1 MMMTDSPLPPDSTNG
16 QPRVT
21 AVCSPTLSPYEA
33 ARVRE
38 IAAWKSTRVSRLAE
52 VIDTLTAPVTWAVG
66 HFIPRAAV
74 TKVVTSMEWV
84 AHRSDPLNEVLKA
97 AGVDSLAA
105 LRDGRLEEC
114 DALGSMF
121 TARAERFAV
130 VESAATGFGGPLF
143 HVPAQL
149 IAALRSITRIGHCYG
164 YELDDALGHAVV
176 LDILE
181 IATLDSFAERQRLI
195 ERLHFAID
203 RQEETRPGGE
213 DLLHRTSRNLIAEEV
228 VDLIPVV
235 GTAVSFLFDS
245 QFMHGVDEAARRIFQ
260 ERWLRDHGRV
270 EEIPPAP
277 VETRRSSLEE
287 FGLALGQ
294 GLYCV
299 GAVSGFTISFPCR
312 LVQRAFGRGRN
323 PVSLGAR
330 HGTDRAVHDA
340 REFLAGV
347 KSSYEEQAVAVEP
360 QPV

>member
-1 MMMTDSPLPPDSTNG
+1 MTEQPLPLDSANG
-16 QPRVT
+16 QAAGT
-21 AVCSPTLSPYEA
+21 ATSRPALSPYEA

-38 IAAWKSTRVSRLAE
+38 IAAWKSTRISRLTE
-52 VIDTLTAPVTWAVG
+52 VIDTLTTPVTWAVG
-66 HFIPRAAV
+66 HFIPRNAV
-74 TKVVTSMEWV
+74 TRVVTSMEWV

-97 AGVDSLAA
+97 AGVASLAE
-105 LRDGRLEEC
+105 LREGRLEEC
-114 DALGSMF
+114 DALASMF

-164 YELDDALGHAVV
+164 YELDDSLGHAVV

-181 IATLDSFAERQRLI
+181 IATLDSLEERQRLI
-195 ERLHFAID
+195 ERLHTAID
-203 RQEETRPGGE
+203 QQEEALPGSE
-213 DLLHRTSRNLIAEEV
+213 DLLHRTSRNLIAEEA

-270 EEIPPAP
+270 EEIPPASL
-277 VETRRSSLEE
+277 ETRRSSLEE

-294 GLYCV
+294 GLYCI
-299 GAVSGFTISFPCR
+299 GAVTGFTVSFPCR
-312 LVQRAFGRGRN
+312 LVQHAVGRT
-323 PVSLGAR
+323 SHSASSGAR
-330 HGTDRAVHDA
+330 AGTDCAVKDA

-347 KSSYEEQAVAVEP
+347 KSSYEEQAVAVDP
-360 QPV
+360 QPA